1 MNPQMRMGRDGKLRP
16 TRYGAL
22 QPWPMLWLTI
32 FWMGLWGSWSPGT
45 IVLGVV
51 VAALVS
57 YAFPL
62 PPVHLGA
69 KVRILPLIWLIVH
82 FLFDVLKAS
91 VLVSWVVVRR
101 RPVRNAVIELD
112 LESDSDFVLTA
123 VGAMISLVPGSIVV
137 EARRST
143 HTLFLHVLDTDD
155 RGEVEEFR
163 RQAIAV
169 EQRFLKAFEPLLE
182 AQADQAT
189 AAASEVS
196 GVPDDE
202 RSDGGAGR

>member
-1 MNPQMRMGRDGKLRP
+1 MRVARDGKLKP
-16 TRYGAL
+16 ARYGAL

-45 IVLGVV
+45 IALGVL
-51 VAALVS
+51 VAAVVS

-69 KVRILPLIWLIVH
+69 KVRIFPLIWLIIH
-82 FLFDVLKAS
+82 FLVDVLKAS
-91 VLVSWVVVRR
+91 VLVSWVVIRR

-112 LESDSDFVLTA
+112 LTSDSDFVMTA

-143 HTLFLHVLDTDD
+143 HTLFLHVLDTDN

-163 RQAIAV
+163 RQAMAV
-169 EQRFLKAFEPLLE
+169 EERFLRAFEPVVE
-182 AQADQAT
+182 AERTPAVVD
-189 AAASEVS
+189 
-196 GVPDDE
+196 PDDAGT
-202 RSDGGAGR
+202 RDGGGER

>member
-1 MNPQMRMGRDGKLRP
+1 MKVGRDGKARP
-16 TRYGAL
+16 VRHGAL

-32 FWMGLWGSWSPGT
+32 FWMGLWGSISPGT
-45 IVLGVV
+45 ILLGVV

-62 PPVHLGA
+62 PPVDLGA
-69 KVRILPLIWLIVH
+69 KVRFWPLVWLIVH
-82 FLFDVLKAS
+82 FLIDVLKAS
-91 VLVSWVVVRR
+91 VLVTIVVLRR
-101 RPVRNAVIELD
+101 RPVRNAVIEFD

-155 RGEVEEFR
+155 RGEVDAFR
-163 RQAIAV
+163 RDAMGV
-169 EQRFLKAFEPLLE
+169 ERRFLAAFEPLVE
-182 AQADQAT
+182 AEAEKKSTQD
-189 AAASEVS
+189 AAPDTSPEV
-196 GVPDDE
+196 
-202 RSDGGAGR
+202 DGGGGR